1 MKATLVTGSGGL
13 VGSAAVDEF
22 VDRCD
27 LVVGVD
33 NNMREE
39 FFGGDASI
47 ADTVVSLSE
56 RWGDRYEHRS
66 LDVRNRTAV
75 EELIETYGS
84 DVSVVIHAAA
94 QPSHDWAASFPR
106 RDFSTNAVGT
116 FNLLEAV
123 RRHAEDATVVFASTS
138 KVYGD
143 KVNRLPLVERETRW
157 ELPGEHPQY
166 DGITEDFGVDQRL
179 HSLFGASKLSADLV
193 AQEYGR
199 YYGLDV
205 GIFRSGCVTGA
216 RHAGVEEHGFLSH
229 LVKTI
234 VRGETYTIF
243 GYSGKQVRDNI
254 HATDLARAFSAYINR
269 PKSGEVY
276 NIGGGRR
283 SNCSVIEAIAAVEER
298 IGESAATEY
307 QAKHRKGDHKWYIS
321 DCSKFK
327 TDYPEWTPEFDMD
340 DIFDDLVESAVPT
353 ERVRGTL

>member
-1 MKATLVTGSGGL
+1 MEVTLITGAGGL
-13 VGSAAVDEF
+13 VGSTAVDEF
-22 VDRCD
+22 VDRSD

-39 FFGGDASI
+39 FFGETGSI
-47 ADTVVSLSE
+47 ADTVAELCE
-56 RWGDRYEHRS
+56 RWGERYEHRS
-66 LDVRNRTAV
+66 LDVRDRTAV
-75 EELIETYGS
+75 QELIEKYGS
-84 DVSVVIHAAA
+84 DLSVVIHAAA

-123 RRHAEDATVVFASTS
+123 RRHSEDATVVYVSTS

-143 KVNRLPLVERETRW
+143 KPNRLPLVERETRW
-157 ELPGEHPQY
+157 DLPGEHSQY
-166 DGITEDFGVDQRL
+166 DGITEDFGVDQRV

-199 YYGLDV
+199 YYGLNV

-254 HATDLARAFSAYINR
+254 HATDLVRAFSAFINR
-269 PKSGEVY
+269 PKPGEVY

-283 SNCSVIEAIAAVEER
+283 SNCSVIEAIAAVEKR
-298 IGESAATEY
+298 IGDSAATEY

-321 DCSKFK
+321 DISKFR
-327 TDYPEWTPEFDMD
+327 TDYPEWTPELDMD
-340 DIFDDLVESAVPT
+340 DIFDDLVGSALSA
-353 ERVRGTL
+353 ERVRGTV